1 MIDTHTHLYVKEFK
15 DDIDQQLAKA
25 KKVGIGTFLL
35 PNIDLESIEDLHN
48 LVKNNSDC
56 CFAMMGLHPC
66 SVFENYKE
74 DLKAIRGFL
83 EYGNYVGVGEI
94 GLDFY
99 WDKTFIPQQEDAF
112 ITQLNWAQELSLPV
126 SIHCRESLERSIEL
140 FESDS
145 LKSFLQS
152 NHKKGVFHCFGGT
165 IEQAKKIIDWGFKI
179 GIGGVVTF
187 KNGGLEPLILEINLE
202 HIVLETDGPYLAPAP
217 HRGKRN
223 EPWMLEL
230 VANRIAEIKKVMPQK
245 VKEQTMINAKWVFS
259 LP

>member
-15 DDIDQQLAKA
+15 EDIDQQIVKA
-25 KKVGIGTFLL
+25 QKVGIKKFLL
-35 PNIDLESIEDLHN
+35 PNIDLDSIEDLQQ
-48 LVKNNSDC
+48 LVSTYPDC

-74 DLKAIRGFL
+74 DLNNIYNYL
-83 EYGNYVGVGEI
+83 VNGNYIGVGEI

-112 ITQLNWAQELSLPV
+112 ITQLEWAKEFNLPV
-126 SIHCRESLERSIEL
+126 SVHCRESLDRSIEIL
-140 FESDS
+140 ESEK

-152 NHKKGVFHCFGGT
+152 NHQKGVFHCFGGT

-179 GIGGVVTF
+179 GIGGVATF
-187 KNGGLEPLILEINLE
+187 KNGGLEPLISEIALE
-202 HIVLETDGPYLAPAP
+202 HIVLETDSPYLAPAP

-245 VKEQTMINAKWVFS
+245 VKEQTTINAKLVFNVN
-259 LP
+259 